1 MCICMVICYLGHGQ
15 VYVRKIKKEVAL
27 LASTFCSSS
36 RQTSGCLK
44 MGGEKTDLS
53 FTGERKDLATSR
65 KSLRN
70 SFDDDGKNMGWVIM
84 VPP

>member
-1 MCICMVICYLGHGQ
+1 MCICMVICSLGHGQ

-27 LASTFCSSS
+27 PASTFCSTW
-36 RQTSGCLK
+36 RQTSGTLK
-44 MGGEKTDLS
+44 MGDEKTDMS

-70 SFDDDGKNMGWVIM
+70 SFDDDEKIMGWVIM